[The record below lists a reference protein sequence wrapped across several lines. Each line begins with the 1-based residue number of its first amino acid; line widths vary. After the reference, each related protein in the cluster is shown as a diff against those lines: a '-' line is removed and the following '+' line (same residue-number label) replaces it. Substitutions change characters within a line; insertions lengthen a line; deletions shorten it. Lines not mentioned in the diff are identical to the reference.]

1 MSLMRLPL
9 LISVLSLA
17 AVPARAQQPFSVP
30 ADSSGRSQEI
40 GEVVVT
46 GVSAPVKL
54 QNALSLYRIIDE
66 KQFKAQGAVTL
77 ADALTTQLGLQLT
90 TDPMLGT
97 SVQSQ
102 GLRADK
108 VKILIDGLPVNG
120 RENGAVDLGQINL
133 ARIARVEVVQG
144 PMSVM
149 YGSDALGGVINLI
162 TKKTLRRQFT
172 ARSFVESVGRYNVDG
187 SIGWQ
192 FGPRHTADLTV
203 GRNFFEGWGDMDT
216 VAPFRRLLY
225 KPKTQYFATG
235 AYTYAAPSGF
245 RLSAT
250 SDYFRE
256 KVTNRGTA
264 YIDPYNAYGLD
275 QRFWVTRSM
284 NRLQLEGKA
293 GEKGRWSL
301 ANSYS
306 YYHRIR
312 ESVHKDLETLAETP
326 TLGTG
331 DQDTS
336 RFDDLTL
343 RSNYSRPVGDFKID
357 GGYDITLQSGGGSK
371 LDPSAPANAFRQEDY
386 ALYANVAYSFWQEK
400 ATLQGGLRAAYN
412 SLYAAP
418 LVPALNLLLR
428 PADNI
433 QVRASYAEGFR
444 APTLKELHLRFVDQN
459 HEIIGNPALRAERSK
474 NYQLSLSAQ
483 YTIAD
488 AVRMNTVLSGYYNDV
503 RDGITLVNPTGD
515 SASMRR
521 LYSNMAEQKS
531 ATVNVQAEAS
541 WRNLRLSGGY
551 GVIHIPGQTGA
562 YEGFSVPEITGNF
575 FWNWRPAK
583 VSFNAFYKYTGES
596 RMLAADAEGNAIY
609 GGNIA
614 AFHQLDASVQR
625 NFWKNR
631 VALTAGVKNVLHGEV
646 QNLASAVVVGG
657 AHGSAGMA
665 GALPRRFFVQ
675 AIFQLSGNRE

>member
-1 MSLMRLPL
+1 MLLRTPF
-9 LISVLSLA
+9 LISAFSLA
-17 AVPARAQQPFSVP
+17 AVSSWAQQPFSVSTDTLAVP
-30 ADSSGRSQEI
+30 NQEI

-46 GVSAPVKL
+46 GVSAPVRL
-54 QNALSLYRIIDE
+54 QNALSLYRVIDE

-77 ADALTTQLGLQLT
+77 ADALTTQLGLQLA

-120 RENGAVDLGQINL
+120 RENGAVDLGQLNL

-162 TKKTLRRQFT
+162 TKKTKKRQLT
-172 ARSFVESVGRYNVDG
+172 ARAFAESIGRYNADL
-187 SIGWQ
+187 SAGWQ
-192 FGPRHTADLTV
+192 FGERHTADVTV

-235 AYTYAAPSGF
+235 AYTYTAASGF
-245 RLSAT
+245 RASAT

-275 QRFWVTRSM
+275 QRFLVTRSM

-306 YYHRIR
+306 YYHRVR
-312 ESVHKDLETLAETP
+312 ESVEKNLESLTETP
-326 TLGTG
+326 TRGTG

-336 RFDDLTL
+336 RFDDITL
-343 RSNYSRPVGDFKID
+343 RSNYSRPVGAFKLD
-357 GGYDITLQSGGGSK
+357 GGYDITLQRGSSSK
-371 LDPSAPANAFRQEDY
+371 LDPAAAANAYHQEDY
-386 ALYANVAYSFWQEK
+386 ALYANVAYSFWEEK
-400 ATLQGGLRAAYN
+400 ATLQGGLRASHN

-418 LVPALNLLLR
+418 LVPALNLLFQ
-428 PADNI
+428 PTDNI

-474 NYQLSLSAQ
+474 NYQLSLSSQ
-483 YTIAD
+483 YTIANE
-488 AVRMNTVLSGYYNDV
+488 VRMNTVLSGYYNDV
-503 RDGITLVNPTGD
+503 RDGITLVNPTAD
-515 SASMRR
+515 SGSLRR
-521 LYSNMAEQKS
+521 IYSNMAVQKS
-531 ATVNVQAEAS
+531 ATLNIQAEAS
-541 WRNLRLSGGY
+541 WRKLRLSGGY
-551 GVIHIPGQTGA
+551 GLIHIPALDGA
-562 YEGFSVPEITGNF
+562 YSGFTVPEITGNF
-575 FWNWRPAK
+575 FWFIKPAK

-596 RMLAADAEGNAIY
+596 RMLSADAEGNAIY
-609 GGNIA
+609 GGSVA

-625 NFWKNR
+625 SFWKNR
-631 VALTAGVKNVLHGEV
+631 VALTVGVKNVLHGEV
-646 QNLASAVVVGG
+646 QNLSSAVAVGG
-657 AHGSAGMA
+657 AHGSAGLA
-665 GALPRRFFVQ
+665 GALPRRFFAQ
-675 AIFQLSGNRE
+675 AIFQLGNGR

>member
-1 MSLMRLPL
+1 MMLRAPF
-9 LISVLSLA
+9 LISVFSLA
-17 AVPARAQQPFSVP
+17 AVSARAQQPLSVP
-30 ADSSGRSQEI
+30 TADSAGSWNSEI

-46 GVSAPVKL
+46 GVSAPVRL
-54 QNALSLYRIIDE
+54 QNALSLYRVIDE

-77 ADALTTQLGLQLT
+77 ADALVTQLGLQLA

-120 RENGAVDLGQINL
+120 RENGAVDLGQLNL

-162 TKKTLRRQFT
+162 TKKTKKRQLT
-172 ARSFVESVGRYNVDG
+172 ARAFTESIGRYNADL
-187 SIGWQ
+187 SAGWQ
-192 FGPRHTADLTV
+192 FGTRHTADVTV

-235 AYTYAAPSGF
+235 AYTYTAASGF
-245 RLSAT
+245 RVSAT
-250 SDYFRE
+250 SDFFKE

-275 QRFWVTRSM
+275 QRFHVTRSM

-306 YYHRIR
+306 YYHRVR
-312 ESVHKDLETLAETP
+312 ESVEKNLQNMTEVP
-326 TLGTG
+326 TSGTG

-336 RFDDLTL
+336 RFDDITL
-343 RSNYSRPVGDFKID
+343 RSNYSRPVGDFKLD
-357 GGYDITLQSGGGSK
+357 GGYDITLQSGSSTK
-371 LDPSAPANAFRQEDY
+371 LDPAASNSYRQEDY

-400 ATLQGGLRAAYN
+400 ATLQGGLRASHN
-412 SLYAAP
+412 SLYSAP
-418 LVPALNLLLR
+418 LVPALNLLLQ
-428 PADNI
+428 PTDNI

-444 APTLKELHLRFVDQN
+444 APTLKELYLRFVDQN

-474 NYQLSLSAQ
+474 NYQLSLSSQ
-483 YTIAD
+483 YTIANE
-488 AVRMNTVLSGYYNDV
+488 VRMNTVLSGYYNDV
-503 RDGITLVNPTGD
+503 RDGITLVNPTSD
-515 SASMRR
+515 SASLRR
-521 LYSNMAEQKS
+521 IYSNMAVQKS
-531 ATVNVQAEAS
+531 ATLNIQAEAS
-541 WRNLRLSGGY
+541 WRKLRLSGGY
-551 GVIHIPGQTGA
+551 GLIHIPALDGA
-562 YEGFSVPEITGNF
+562 YSGFTVPEITGNF
-575 FWNWRPAK
+575 FWFIKPAK

-596 RMLAADAEGNAIY
+596 RSISADAEGNAIY
-609 GGNIA
+609 GGRVA
-614 AFHQLDASVQR
+614 SFHNLDASVQR
-625 NFWKNR
+625 SFWKNR
-631 VALTAGVKNVLHGEV
+631 VALTVGVKNVLHGEV
-646 QNLASAVVVGG
+646 RNLGSSVSVGG
-657 AHGSAGMA
+657 AHASAGPS
-665 GALPRRFFVQ
+665 GALPRRFFAQ
-675 AIFQLSGNRE
+675 AIFQLGNGR

>member
-1 MSLMRLPL
+1 MLRAPF
-9 LISVLSLA
+9 LISVFSLA
-17 AVPARAQQPFSVP
+17 AVSARAQQPLSVP
-30 ADSSGRSQEI
+30 TADSAGSWNSEI

-46 GVSAPVKL
+46 GVSAPVRL
-54 QNALSLYRIIDE
+54 QNALSLYRVIDE

-77 ADALTTQLGLQLT
+77 ADALVTQLGLQLA

-120 RENGAVDLGQINL
+120 RENGAVDLGQLNL

-162 TKKTLRRQFT
+162 TKKTKKRQLT
-172 ARSFVESVGRYNVDG
+172 ARAFTESIGRYNADL
-187 SIGWQ
+187 SAGWQ
-192 FGPRHTADLTV
+192 FGTRHTADVTV

-235 AYTYAAPSGF
+235 AYTYTAASGF
-245 RLSAT
+245 RVSAT
-250 SDYFRE
+250 SDFFKE

-275 QRFWVTRSM
+275 QRFHVTRSM

-306 YYHRIR
+306 YYHRVR
-312 ESVHKDLETLAETP
+312 ESVEKNLQNMTEVP
-326 TLGTG
+326 TSGTG

-336 RFDDLTL
+336 RFDDITL
-343 RSNYSRPVGDFKID
+343 RSNYSRPVGDFKLD
-357 GGYDITLQSGGGSK
+357 GGYDITLQSGSSTK
-371 LDPSAPANAFRQEDY
+371 LDPAASNSYRQEDY

-400 ATLQGGLRAAYN
+400 ATLQGGLRASHN
-412 SLYAAP
+412 SLYSAP
-418 LVPALNLLLR
+418 LVPALNLLLQ
-428 PADNI
+428 PTDNI

-444 APTLKELHLRFVDQN
+444 APTLKELYLRFVDQN

-474 NYQLSLSAQ
+474 NYQLSLSSQ
-483 YTIAD
+483 YTIANE
-488 AVRMNTVLSGYYNDV
+488 VRMNTVLSGYYNDV
-503 RDGITLVNPTGD
+503 RDGITLVNPTSD
-515 SASMRR
+515 SASLRR
-521 LYSNMAEQKS
+521 IYSNMAVQKS
-531 ATVNVQAEAS
+531 ATLNIQAEAS
-541 WRNLRLSGGY
+541 WRKLRLSGGY
-551 GVIHIPGQTGA
+551 GLIHIPALDGA
-562 YEGFSVPEITGNF
+562 YSGFTVPEITGNF
-575 FWNWRPAK
+575 FWFIKPAK

-596 RMLAADAEGNAIY
+596 RSISADAEGNAIY
-609 GGNIA
+609 GGRVA
-614 AFHQLDASVQR
+614 SFHNLDASVQR
-625 NFWKNR
+625 SFWKNR
-631 VALTAGVKNVLHGEV
+631 VALTVGVKNVLHGEV
-646 QNLASAVVVGG
+646 RNLGSSVSVGG
-657 AHGSAGMA
+657 AHASAGPS
-665 GALPRRFFVQ
+665 GALPRRFFAQ
-675 AIFQLSGNRE
+675 AIFQLGNGR

>member
-1 MSLMRLPL
+1 MLRTKL
-9 LISVLSLA
+9 LIAGFSLA
-17 AVPARAQQPFSVP
+17 AVSVRAQQPFSVLS
-30 ADSSGRSQEI
+30 DSGKHQDI
-40 GEVVVT
+40 GEVIVT

-77 ADALTTQLGLQLT
+77 ADALTTQLGLQLA
-90 TDPMLGT
+90 TDPVLGT

-133 ARIARVEVVQG
+133 ARIARIEVVQG
-144 PMSVM
+144 PMSVV
-149 YGSDALGGVINLI
+149 YGSDAIGGVINLI
-162 TKKTLRRQFT
+162 TKKTQRPQIT
-172 ARSFVESVGRYNVDG
+172 ARAFTESIGRYNADL
-187 SIGWQ
+187 SAGWQ
-192 FGPRHTADLTV
+192 FGTRHNADFTV
-203 GRNFFEGWGDMDT
+203 GRNFFEGWGAMDT
-216 VAPFRRLLY
+216 VVPFRRLLY

-235 AYTYAAPSGF
+235 AYTYSAPSGF
-245 RLSAT
+245 RLSAA

-256 KVTNRGTA
+256 KITNLGTA
-264 YIDPYNAYGLD
+264 YVDPYNAYGVD

-293 GEKGRWSL
+293 GAKGRWSL

-312 ESVHKDLETLAETP
+312 ESVYKDLETLGETP
-326 TLGTG
+326 TKGSG

-336 RFDDLTL
+336 RFDDITL
-343 RSNYSRPVGDFKID
+343 RSNYSQPIGSFKFD
-357 GGYDITLQSGGGSK
+357 GGYDIALQGGSSSK
-371 LDPSAPANAFRQEDY
+371 LDPSVTGNSVRQEDY
-386 ALYANVAYSFWQEK
+386 ALYANVAYNFWQDK
-400 ATLQGGLRAAYN
+400 ATVQGGLRAAHN

-428 PADNI
+428 PTDNI

-459 HEIIGNPALRAERSK
+459 HEIIGNPLLRAERSK
-474 NYQLSLSAQ
+474 NYQLSLSSQ

-503 RDGITLVNPTGD
+503 RDGITLVNPTND

-521 LYSNMAEQKS
+521 IYSNMAHQQS
-531 ATVNVQAEAS
+531 ATVNIQAEAS
-541 WRNLRLSGGY
+541 WRNLRISGGY
-551 GVIHIPGQTGA
+551 GLIYIPTLENA
-562 YEGFSVPEITGNF
+562 YESFQVPEFTGNF
-575 FWNWRPAK
+575 FWMIKPAK
-583 VSFNAFYKYTGES
+583 VSLNAFYKYTGES
-596 RMLAADAEGNAIY
+596 RMLSADAEGNAIY
-609 GGNIA
+609 GSRIA

-625 NFWKNR
+625 SFWKNR
-631 VALTAGVKNVLHGEV
+631 IALTVGVKNMLYSEAR
-646 QNLASAVVVGG
+646 NTASAVSVGG
-657 AHGSAGMA
+657 AHASAGPV
-665 GALPRRFFVQ
+665 GGLPRRFFAQ
-675 AIFQLSGNRE
+675 MIFQLSGNKT

>member
-1 MSLMRLPL
+1 MRVPL
-9 LISVLSLA
+9 LISFFSLA
-17 AVPARAQQPFSVP
+17 AVSGRAQQPFSVP
-30 ADSSGRSQEI
+30 ADSAGWNKEI

-54 QNALSLYRIIDE
+54 QNALSLYRVIDE

-77 ADALTTQLGLQLT
+77 ADALTTQLGLQLG
-90 TDPMLGT
+90 TDPVLGT

-120 RENGAVDLGQINL
+120 RENGAVDLGQLNL
-133 ARIARVEVVQG
+133 ARVARIEVVQG

-172 ARSFVESVGRYNVDG
+172 ARSFVESVGRYNVDA
-187 SIGWQ
+187 SVGWQ
-192 FGPRHTADLTV
+192 FGSRHIADLTV

-216 VAPFRRLLY
+216 VAPYRRLLY

-235 AYTYAAPSGF
+235 AYTYTAPSGF

-312 ESVHKDLETLAETP
+312 ESIHKDLETLAETP

-336 RFDDLTL
+336 RFDDVTL
-343 RSNYSRPVGDFKID
+343 RSNYSRPVGAFKID
-357 GGYDITLQSGGGSK
+357 GGYDITLQSGSSSK
-371 LDPSAPANAFRQEDY
+371 LDAAQTNAFHQEDY
-386 ALYANVAYSFWQEK
+386 ALYANVAYSFWEEK
-400 ATLQGGLRAAYN
+400 ATLQGGLRASHN

-483 YTIAD
+483 YTIAEE
-488 AVRMNTVLSGYYNDV
+488 VRMNTVLSGYYNDV

-551 GVIHIPGQTGA
+551 GIIRIPGQTGA

-575 FWNWRPAK
+575 FWNWKPAK
-583 VSFNAFYKYTGES
+583 VSLNAFYKYTGES
-596 RMLAADAEGNAIY
+596 RMLSADAEGNAIY
-609 GGNIA
+609 GGNVA

-625 NFWKNR
+625 SFWKNR
-631 VALTAGVKNVLHGEV
+631 VALTAGVKNLLHGEV

-675 AIFQLSGNRE
+675 AIFQLGNGR

>member
-1 MSLMRLPL
+1 MTLRVPL
-9 LISVLSLA
+9 LLSVLSLA
-17 AVPARAQQPFSVP
+17 AVSVRAQQPFSMP
-30 ADSSGRSQEI
+30 ADSGKQQDI

-77 ADALTTQLGLQLT
+77 ADALTTQLGLQLA
-90 TDPMLGT
+90 TDPVLGT

-120 RENGAVDLGQINL
+120 RENGAVDLGQLNL

-149 YGSDALGGVINLI
+149 YGSDAIGGVINLI
-162 TKKTLRRQFT
+162 TKKTKRREFT
-172 ARSFVESVGRYNVDG
+172 ARTFAESIGRYNVDVSG
-187 SIGWQ
+187 GWQ
-192 FGPRHTADLTV
+192 FGKHHNADLTA

-235 AYTYAAPSGF
+235 AYTYVAPSGF

-250 SDYFRE
+250 SDYFKE

-284 NRLQLEGKA
+284 NRLQMEGKA
-293 GEKGRWSL
+293 GKKGLWSL

-312 ESVHKDLETLAETP
+312 ESVHKDLETLVEMP
-326 TLGTG
+326 TLATG

-336 RFDDLTL
+336 RFDDITL
-343 RSNYSRPVGDFKID
+343 RSNYSRPVGGFKID
-357 GGYDITLQSGGGSK
+357 GGYDITLQSGSSSK
-371 LDPSAPANAFRQEDY
+371 LDPASAAANAFHQEDY
-386 ALYANVAYSFWQEK
+386 ALYANVAYSFWEEK

-428 PADNI
+428 PTDNI
-433 QVRASYAEGFR
+433 QVRASYAEGLR

-488 AVRMNTVLSGYYNDV
+488 EVRMNTVLSGYYNDV

-521 LYSNMAEQKS
+521 IYSNMAEQKS

-551 GVIHIPGQTGA
+551 GVIHIAALTGA

-575 FWNWRPAK
+575 FWNIKPAK
-583 VSFNAFYKYTGES
+583 VNFNAFYKYTGAS
-596 RMLAADAEGNAIY
+596 RILSADAEGNAIY

-614 AFHQLDASVQR
+614 ASHQLDASVQR
-625 NFWKNR
+625 SFWKNR
-631 VALTAGVKNVLHGEV
+631 VALTAGVKNVLYDKV
-646 QNLASAVVVGG
+646 QNLASAVAVGG
-657 AHGSAGMA
+657 AHGSAGLA

-675 AIFQLSGNRE
+675 AIFQLSGNRN

>member
-1 MSLMRLPL
+1 MLLRAPF
-9 LISVLSLA
+9 LISVFSLA
-17 AVPARAQQPFSVP
+17 AVSARAQQPLSVP
-30 ADSSGRSQEI
+30 TADSTGSWNSEI

-46 GVSAPVKL
+46 GVSAPVRL
-54 QNALSLYRIIDE
+54 QNALSLYRVIDE

-77 ADALTTQLGLQLT
+77 ADALVTQLGLQLA

-120 RENGAVDLGQINL
+120 RENGAVDLGQLNL

-162 TKKTLRRQFT
+162 TKKTKKRQLT
-172 ARSFVESVGRYNVDG
+172 ARAFTESIGRYNADL
-187 SIGWQ
+187 SAGWQ
-192 FGPRHTADLTV
+192 FGTRHTADVTV

-235 AYTYAAPSGF
+235 AYTYTAASGF
-245 RLSAT
+245 RVSAT
-250 SDYFRE
+250 SDFFKE

-275 QRFWVTRSM
+275 QRFHVTRSM

-306 YYHRIR
+306 YYHRVR
-312 ESVHKDLETLAETP
+312 ESVEKNLQNMTEVP
-326 TLGTG
+326 TSGTG

-336 RFDDLTL
+336 RFDDITL
-343 RSNYSRPVGDFKID
+343 RSNYSRPVGDFKLD
-357 GGYDITLQSGGGSK
+357 GGYDITLQSGSSTK
-371 LDPSAPANAFRQEDY
+371 LDPAASNSYRQEDY

-400 ATLQGGLRAAYN
+400 ATLQGGLRASHN
-412 SLYAAP
+412 SLYSAP
-418 LVPALNLLLR
+418 LVPALNLLLQ
-428 PADNI
+428 PTDNI

-444 APTLKELHLRFVDQN
+444 APTLKELYLRFVDQN

-474 NYQLSLSAQ
+474 NYQLSLSSQ
-483 YTIAD
+483 YTIANE
-488 AVRMNTVLSGYYNDV
+488 VRMNTVLSGYYNDV
-503 RDGITLVNPTGD
+503 RDGITLVNPTSD
-515 SASMRR
+515 SASLRR
-521 LYSNMAEQKS
+521 IYSNMAVQKS
-531 ATVNVQAEAS
+531 ATLNIQAEAS
-541 WRNLRLSGGY
+541 WRKLRLSGGY
-551 GVIHIPGQTGA
+551 GLIHIPALDGA
-562 YEGFSVPEITGNF
+562 YSGFTVPEITGNF
-575 FWNWRPAK
+575 FWFIKPAK

-596 RMLAADAEGNAIY
+596 RSISADAEGNAIY
-609 GGNIA
+609 GGSVA

-625 NFWKNR
+625 SFWKNR
-631 VALTAGVKNVLHGEV
+631 VALTVGVKNVLHGEV
-646 QNLASAVVVGG
+646 RNLGSSVSVGG
-657 AHGSAGMA
+657 AHASAGPS
-665 GALPRRFFVQ
+665 GALPRRFFAQ
-675 AIFQLSGNRE
+675 AIFQLGNGR